1 MKNLVFYRSLFTP
14 PKVGKKNDRVIAH
27 SSFRSC
33 VPPDELKKRIIPVK
47 MMIFD
52 VDGVLTDGRVIYTDD
67 GSELKEFDA
76 QDGHGIK
83 LLQRAGIEVALISG
97 RACRAVEHRALG
109 LGISRVYQGSIVK
122 TNPYEELLAETGLE
136 EHETGYMGDDLID
149 IPVMRRAGFA
159 VAVPNGAPHIF
170 PYAHYITRASGGR
183 GAAREV
189 CEMILQAK
197 GLWENVMG
205 RYLADPAKQTK

>member
-1 MKNLVFYRSLFTP
+1 MPDSKLVTLAQNICAP
-14 PKVGKKNDRVIAH
+14 QG
-27 SSFRSC
+27 
-33 VPPDELKKRIIPVK
+33 ELKQRILAVR

-52 VDGVLTDGRVIYTDD
+52 VDGVLTDGRVIYMDD
-67 GSELKEFDA
+67 GSEIKEFDV

-83 LLQRAGIEVALISG
+83 LLQHAGIEVALISG

-109 LGISRVYQGSIVK
+109 LGIDRVYQGSKVK
-122 TNPYEELLAETGLE
+122 TEPYEQLLAETGLK
-136 EHETGYMGDDLID
+136 EHETCFMGDDLID

-189 CEMILQAK
+189 CEMILQVQ
-197 GLWENVMG
+197 GLWESVME
-205 RYLADPAKQTK
+205 RYLADPRKPAW

>member
-1 MKNLVFYRSLFTP
+1 MKNPVFNRPPFLTP
-14 PKVGKKNDRVIAH
+14 KGVKKNDRISAH
-27 SSFRSC
+27 QSLRSR
-33 VPPDELKKRIIPVK
+33 DLKNRIVPVK

-76 QDGHGIK
+76 RDGHGIK

-97 RACRAVEHRALG
+97 RACRAVEHRASG

-122 TNPYEELLAETGLE
+122 TEPYERILAETGLK

-159 VAVPNGAPHIF
+159 AAVRNGAPHIF
-170 PYAHYITRASGGR
+170 PYAHYITRADGGR

-189 CEMILQAK
+189 CEMILQAQ
-197 GLWENVMG
+197 GLWEGVME
-205 RYLADPAKQTK
+205 RYLADPARSEK

>member
-1 MKNLVFYRSLFTP
+1 MPDSKLVTLAQHIDAP
-14 PKVGKKNDRVIAH
+14 QG
-27 SSFRSC
+27 
-33 VPPDELKKRIIPVK
+33 ELKQRILPVR

-52 VDGVLTDGRVIYTDD
+52 VDGVLTDGRVIYMDD
-67 GSELKEFDA
+67 GSEIKEFDV

-109 LGISRVYQGSIVK
+109 LGIDRVYQGSKVK
-122 TNPYEELLAETGLE
+122 TEPYEQLLAETGLK
-136 EHETGYMGDDLID
+136 EHETGFMGDDLID

-183 GAAREV
+183 GAVREV
-189 CEMILQAK
+189 CEMILQVQ
-197 GLWENVMG
+197 GLWESVMEC
-205 RYLADPAKQTK
+205 YLADPQKPAW

>member
-1 MKNLVFYRSLFTP
+1 MHDSKPVTLAQTRHAP
-14 PKVGKKNDRVIAH
+14 EG
-27 SSFRSC
+27 
-33 VPPDELKKRIIPVK
+33 ELKQRIIPLR

-52 VDGVLTDGRVIYTDD
+52 VDGVLTDGRVIYMDD
-67 GSELKEFDA
+67 GAEIKEFDA

-109 LGISRVYQGSIVK
+109 LGIDRVYQGSKVK
-122 TNPYEELLAETGLE
+122 TEPYEQLLADTGLK
-136 EHETGYMGDDLID
+136 EHETGFMGDDLID

-189 CEMILQAK
+189 CEMILRVQ
-197 GLWENVMG
+197 GLWESVMEH
-205 RYLADPAKQTK
+205 YLADPLDPAG

>member
-1 MKNLVFYRSLFTP
+1 MHDSKPVTLAQTSHASR
-14 PKVGKKNDRVIAH
+14 A
-27 SSFRSC
+27 
-33 VPPDELKKRIIPVK
+33 ELTQRILPVR

-52 VDGVLTDGRVIYTDD
+52 VDGVLTDGRVIYMDD
-67 GSELKEFDA
+67 GAEIKEFDA

-109 LGISRVYQGSIVK
+109 LGIHRVYQGYRAKIE
-122 TNPYEELLAETGLE
+122 PYEQLLADTGLK
-136 EHETGYMGDDLID
+136 EHETGFMGDDLID

-189 CEMILQAK
+189 CEMILQAQ
-197 GLWENVMG
+197 GLWESVME
-205 RYLADPAKQTK
+205 RYLADPLEPAG

>member
-1 MKNLVFYRSLFTP
+1 MADSKAVTSAQNIDAP
-14 PKVGKKNDRVIAH
+14 QG
-27 SSFRSC
+27 
-33 VPPDELKKRIIPVK
+33 ELKQRILPVR

-52 VDGVLTDGRVIYTDD
+52 VDGVLTDGRVIYMDD
-67 GSELKEFDA
+67 GSEIKQFDV

-109 LGISRVYQGSIVK
+109 LGIARVYLGSTVK
-122 TNPYEELLAETGLE
+122 IKSYEQLLADTGLK
-136 EHETGYMGDDLID
+136 EHETGFMGDDLID
-149 IPVMRRAGFA
+149 IPVMRRAGFS

-189 CEMILQAK
+189 CEMILRVQ
-197 GLWENVMG
+197 GLWESVME
-205 RYLADPAKQTK
+205 RYLADPLKPAG

>member
-1 MKNLVFYRSLFTP
+1 MTDLKLVTLAQNIDALQ
-14 PKVGKKNDRVIAH
+14 G
-27 SSFRSC
+27 
-33 VPPDELKKRIIPVK
+33 ELKQRILPVR

-52 VDGVLTDGRVIYTDD
+52 VDGVLTDGRVIYMDD
-67 GSELKEFDA
+67 GSEIKEFDA

-97 RACRAVEHRALG
+97 RACRAVEHRAFG
-109 LGISRVYQGSIVK
+109 LGITRVFQGSIVK
-122 TNPYEELLAETGLE
+122 TEPYEQLLAETGLSE
-136 EHETGYMGDDLID
+136 YETGYMGDDLID

-189 CEMILQAK
+189 CEMILQVQ
-197 GLWENVMG
+197 GLWESVME
-205 RYLADPAKQTK
+205 RYLADKRKPLR

>member
-1 MKNLVFYRSLFTP
+1 MHDSKPVTLAQTSHASRT
-14 PKVGKKNDRVIAH
+14 
-27 SSFRSC
+27 
-33 VPPDELKKRIIPVK
+33 ELTQRILPVR

-52 VDGVLTDGRVIYTDD
+52 VDGVLTDGRVIYMDD
-67 GSELKEFDA
+67 GAEIKEFDA

-109 LGISRVYQGSIVK
+109 LGIDRVYQGYRVK
-122 TNPYEELLAETGLE
+122 IEPYEQLLADTGFK
-136 EHETGYMGDDLID
+136 EHETGFMGDDLID

-189 CEMILQAK
+189 CEMILQAQ
-197 GLWENVMG
+197 GLWESVME
-205 RYLADPAKQTK
+205 RYLADPLEPAG

>member
-1 MKNLVFYRSLFTP
+1 MPDSKLVTLAQNMEAP
-14 PKVGKKNDRVIAH
+14 QG
-27 SSFRSC
+27 
-33 VPPDELKKRIIPVK
+33 ELKQRILAVR

-52 VDGVLTDGRVIYTDD
+52 VDGVLTDGRVIYMDD
-67 GSELKEFDA
+67 GSEIKEFDV

-83 LLQRAGIEVALISG
+83 LLQHAGIEVALISG

-109 LGISRVYQGSIVK
+109 LGIDRVYQGAKVK
-122 TNPYEELLAETGLE
+122 TEPYEQLLAETGLK
-136 EHETGYMGDDLID
+136 EHETGFMGDDLID

-170 PYAHYITRASGGR
+170 PYAHYITRAGGGR

-189 CEMILQAK
+189 CEMILLVQ
-197 GLWENVMG
+197 GLWESVME
-205 RYLADPAKQTK
+205 RYLAGPRKPAW

>member
-1 MKNLVFYRSLFTP
+1 MPDAKLVTLAQNMEAP
-14 PKVGKKNDRVIAH
+14 QG
-27 SSFRSC
+27 
-33 VPPDELKKRIIPVK
+33 ELKQRILAVR

-52 VDGVLTDGRVIYTDD
+52 VDGVLTDGRVIYMDD
-67 GSELKEFDA
+67 GSEIKEFDV

-109 LGISRVYQGSIVK
+109 LGIDRVYQGAKVK
-122 TNPYEELLAETGLE
+122 TEPYEQLLAETGLK
-136 EHETGYMGDDLID
+136 EHETGFMGDDLID

-159 VAVPNGAPHIF
+159 AAVPNGAPHIF

-189 CEMILQAK
+189 CEMILQVQ
-197 GLWENVMG
+197 GLWQSVMEH
-205 RYLADPAKQTK
+205 YLAGPRKPVG

>member
-1 MKNLVFYRSLFTP
+1 MPDSKPVISAQNIHA
-14 PKVGKKNDRVIAH
+14 PKA
-27 SSFRSC
+27 
-33 VPPDELKKRIIPVK
+33 ELKQRILPVR

-52 VDGVLTDGRVIYTDD
+52 VDGVLTDGRVIYMDD
-67 GSELKEFDA
+67 GAEIKEFDA

-97 RACRAVEHRALG
+97 RTCRAVEHRALG
-109 LGISRVYQGSIVK
+109 LGISRVYQGSKAKIE
-122 TNPYEELLAETGLE
+122 PYEQLLADTGLK
-136 EHETGYMGDDLID
+136 EHETGFMGDDLID

-189 CEMILQAK
+189 CEMILQVQ
-197 GLWENVMG
+197 GLWEGVMK
-205 RYLADPAKQTK
+205 RYLADPLEPAG

>member
-1 MKNLVFYRSLFTP
+1 MTDSKPMTLSLNLDTP
-14 PKVGKKNDRVIAH
+14 QG
-27 SSFRSC
+27 
-33 VPPDELKKRIIPVK
+33 ELKQRILPVR

-52 VDGVLTDGRVIYTDD
+52 VDGVLTDGRVIYMDD
-67 GSELKEFDA
+67 GSEIKEFDA

-97 RACRAVEHRALG
+97 RACRAVEHRAFG
-109 LGISRVYQGSIVK
+109 LGIARVYQGSKVK
-122 TNPYEELLAETGLE
+122 TEPYEQLLAETGLKE
-136 EHETGYMGDDLID
+136 YETGFMGDDLID

-189 CEMILQAK
+189 CEMILQVQ
-197 GLWENVMG
+197 GLWESVME
-205 RYLADPAKQTK
+205 RYLAHERKPVR

>member
-1 MKNLVFYRSLFTP
+1 MTDSKLVTLAQNIDAP
-14 PKVGKKNDRVIAH
+14 QG
-27 SSFRSC
+27 
-33 VPPDELKKRIIPVK
+33 ELKQRILPVR

-52 VDGVLTDGRVIYTDD
+52 VDGVLTDGRVIYMDD
-67 GSELKEFDA
+67 GSEIKEFDA

-97 RACRAVEHRALG
+97 RACRAVEHRAFG
-109 LGISRVYQGSIVK
+109 LGITRVFQGSIVK
-122 TNPYEELLAETGLE
+122 TEPYEQLLAETGLKE
-136 EHETGYMGDDLID
+136 YETGYMGDDLID

-189 CEMILQAK
+189 CEMILQVQ
-197 GLWENVMG
+197 GLWESVME
-205 RYLADPAKQTK
+205 RYLADKRKPLR